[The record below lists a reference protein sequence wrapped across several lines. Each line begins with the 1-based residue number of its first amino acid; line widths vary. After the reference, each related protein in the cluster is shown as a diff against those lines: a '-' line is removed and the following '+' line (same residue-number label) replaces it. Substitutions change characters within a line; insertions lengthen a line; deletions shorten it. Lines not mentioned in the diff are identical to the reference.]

1 VAVPASLLAD
11 AQAVL
16 GLGLFVALA
25 VPFSSNWRRIR
36 VSLVLRAIAVQFALC
51 WLLLRVPV
59 MTQALAVL
67 NHGVTALAGAA
78 RRGSAFVFGYV
89 GGAAPPFTVT
99 APEALTSFAFQVLPL
114 IIVVSA
120 LSALLWHWRILPLLI
135 RGLAWFFAHAVG
147 TRGPTGLA
155 ITANV
160 FLGQVEA
167 PLLVKPYIAGM
178 SRHELLLLMTAGM
191 AMIAGTMMVV
201 YPALLAP
208 LLPDALS
215 HLITKSLMSVPA
227 AVLYAHLLLPEAE
240 PGDAPA
246 PPGRLYSSTIDAIIR
261 GTQDGLAIW
270 LNVLATLLVLVAL
283 VALADAAIG
292 LVPGPGNSPLT
303 LERAAGWLFAPF
315 AWLMGIGWGEAVVAG
330 RLLGVK
336 TVLNEFLA
344 YLDLVRLGAGALS
357 PRATLITVYA
367 LCGFANFASM
377 GIQVAGLTTMAPE
390 RRADLNALAWRS
402 LLGATLASCMTGAI
416 AGIVAF

>member
-1 VAVPASLLAD
+1 VAVTSLVAD

-16 GLGLFVALA
+16 GLGLFLALA

-36 VSLVLRAIAVQFALC
+36 ISLVLRAIAVQFALC
-51 WLLLRVPV
+51 WLLLRVPL
-59 MTQALAVL
+59 MTRALAVL
-67 NHGVTALAGAA
+67 NHGVTALAAAA

-167 PLLVKPYIAGM
+167 PLLVKPYIARM
-178 SRHELLLLMTAGM
+178 SRHDLLLLMTAGM

-201 YPALLAP
+201 YPALLAQRV
-208 LLPDALS
+208 PDALS

-227 AVLYAHLLLPEAE
+227 AVLFAHLLLPEEE
-240 PGDAPA
+240 PADSAA
-246 PPGRLYSSTIDAIIR
+246 PPGHLYSSSIDAVIR

-283 VALADAAIG
+283 VALADAALG
-292 LVPGPGNSPLT
+292 LVPLPGAPLT
-303 LERAAGWLFAPF
+303 LERAAGWLFAPL
-315 AWLMGIGWGEAVVAG
+315 AWAMGIDWSEALVAG

-344 YLDLVRLGAGALS
+344 YLDLARLDSAALS
-357 PRATLITVYA
+357 PRATLVTVYA